1 MWPKSFPLKYAK
13 PPSQSFS
20 LMGRQPSSI
29 ICKPFVATKWIQ
41 LFSFAKDLFITYNIT
56 SFEKAFGLIYI
67 LVTIVYV
74 ERDILVWTLY
84 MEEEIIFRKD
94 FFLCYCFYFIFLKGV
109 FSTLKFCFNCLQLVN
124 TLVLRSLNSNI
135 KLDFFAFDNWTC

>member
-1 MWPKSFPLKYAK
+1 
-13 PPSQSFS
+13 
-20 LMGRQPSSI
+20 MGRQPSSI

-74 ERDILVWTLY
+74 ERDILV
-84 MEEEIIFRKD
+84 
-94 FFLCYCFYFIFLKGV
+94 
-109 FSTLKFCFNCLQLVN
+109 
-124 TLVLRSLNSNI
+124 
-135 KLDFFAFDNWTC
+135 